1 MLLFIEFL
9 FSFLLLSPVCSILNS
24 EIRINFSL
32 FLGEGIF
39 SLSLLGGILV
49 FELFNLYPL
58 GIPVF
63 LLLLSMESL
72 IFFL

>member
-24 EIRINFSL
+24 EILIIFSL

-39 SLSLLGGILV
+39 SLSLLGIFV
-49 FELFNLYPL
+49 FEFFNLYPV

-63 LLLLSMESL
+63 LLLSMESL